1 MASCSRDSTV
11 RLWSL
16 TPLITPLQINILAD
30 RSWEEIIGNTGM
42 ETLHVL
48 DLLSKYDFI
57 SAVFSLSCVSSP
69 DCAVEQGMP
78 PLLCGKVSRD
88 IKQEI
93 EKLSGNPRVK
103 KLRWFSECL
112 SVSIRGIKCE
122 NFPFAKVNHDNFLSL
137 SYHIF
142 TCVIPV

>member
-1 MASCSRDSTV
+1 MALFPPSGLACHPRRPFTMASCSRDSTV

-57 SAVFSLSCVSSP
+57 SAL
-69 DCAVEQGMP
+69 
-78 PLLCGKVSRD
+78 
-88 IKQEI
+88 
-93 EKLSGNPRVK
+93 
-103 KLRWFSECL
+103 FSELCL
-112 SVSIRGIKCE
+112 FSRLCCRTRHAPSAVWQSVKRYQTGGRETKWQPSCE
-122 NFPFAKVNHDNFLSL
+122 KTKMVFRMFISK
-137 SYHIF
+137 Y
-142 TCVIPV
+142 